1 MALGANLPAHAT
13 KKVTL
18 TTRSRLFVLA
28 NVYSSIDT
36 CSSPFCWLVWGVLVD
51 GVPIPDSSRR
61 VETVMGKRMSGS
73 LTPFGV
79 TEPLDPGEH
88 TVTLVR
94 DTPVGTL
101 TSSFADE
108 DLGAIALGV

>member
-1 MALGANLPAHAT
+1 
-13 KKVTL
+13 
-18 TTRSRLFVLA
+18 
-28 NVYSSIDT
+28 
-36 CSSPFCWLVWGVLVD
+36 
-51 GVPIPDSSRR
+51 
-61 VETVMGKRMSGS
+61 MSGS